1 MVSRIAQW
9 TLDVQDVEVMAR
21 FWSAALGYRV
31 VPDARGRS
39 VHLHPPEDA
48 DPADP
53 RALTVWLQACAGPK
67 TGKNRNHPD
76 LACQGDAEA
85 ETDRLVAL
93 GAKRIDIG
101 QPDDAGFIVLA
112 DPEGNEFC
120 ILRERPW

>member
-31 VPDARGRS
+31 VPDAGGRS
-39 VHLHPPEDA
+39 AHLHPPEDA

-53 RALTVWLQACAGPK
+53 RDLTVWLQACAGPK

-85 ETDRLVAL
+85 EADRLVAL

-101 QPDDAGFIVLA
+101 QPDDTGFVVLA

-120 ILRERPW
+120 ILRERAW

>member
-1 MVSRIAQW
+1 VVSRIAQW

-21 FWSAALGYRV
+21 FWSAALGYRM
-31 VPDARGRS
+31 VPDEGSES
-39 VHLHPPEDA
+39 VHLHPPAEA
-48 DPADP
+48 GP
-53 RALTVWLQACAGPK
+53 RAPTVWLQACAGPK

-85 ETDRLVAL
+85 EADRLVAL
-93 GAKRIDIG
+93 GAKRIDVG

-120 ILRERPW
+120 ILRERAW